1 MKTKKMNLREFRDLV
16 KTIIEEEMAQ
26 EELNEFSW
34 GGLKGA
40 AGLIGG
46 KIKDASTQVGST
58 IKKGAQDVQQA
69 YKTGADK
76 AKYEKAKNEL
86 AKIAEK
92 MMQLKKAS
100 KEQMNQLQQQYSAL
114 TGGKLFKGAVHNP
127 VMNEG
132 RLQWMTES
140 EIRNAGTN
148 YATQLNKTTSLDGLE
163 SNMRNQNDLTAAF
176 QGWYTQFK
184 NLKLTPQQIMDA
196 VKKAIPNL
204 GLDQKK
210 S

>member
-92 MMQLKKAS
+92 M
-100 KEQMNQLQQQYSAL
+100 NQLQQQYSAL

-148 YATQLNKTTSLDGLE
+148 YAAQLNKTTSLDGLE